1 MKVHPKRF
9 RWIVKRLIWV
19 LAAFVLFL
27 IVLGAIQYKRKSF
40 VNNLKIKIIEDKE
53 GNRFVNAED
62 VKSIL
67 FNNFGHYV
75 EGQTVEKINIEA
87 TEAALESDLFIKEAD
102 VYVDALNN
110 VNITVVQRVPIL
122 RVLDMSGESYYLDD
136 SGRRVPFSTKYT
148 SRTIVATGEIGAF
161 TEGYLEIRENRLNQ
175 LYKLTKNI
183 LENPFLTLQIEQIH
197 LNKEGEVI
205 LVPKLGNHKILFGKP
220 DLNVKDK
227 LFRLRTFYEKGL
239 AYEGWE
245 KFKTINLT
253 YDNQVVAK
261 RRVED

>member
-9 RWIVKRLIWV
+9 RWIVKRLAWV

-40 VNNLKIKIIEDKE
+40 VNNLKIKIVDDKD

-75 EGQTVEKINIEA
+75 EGQTVEKINTEA

-110 VNITVVQRVPIL
+110 VNITVSQRVPIL
-122 RVLDMSGESYYLDD
+122 RVLDIEGESYYLDE
-136 SGRRVPFSTKYT
+136 SGKKVPFSTKYT
-148 SRTIVATGEIGAF
+148 SRTIVVTGEVGPCEDGF
-161 TEGYLEIRENRLNQ
+161 LENKDSRLNQ
-175 LYKLTKNI
+175 VYKLTKNI
-183 LENPFLTLQIEQIH
+183 LENPFLKLQIEQIDID
-197 LNKEGEVI
+197 KEGNAV
-205 LVPKLGNHKILFGKP
+205 LVPKLGNHKIFFGKP
-220 DLNVKDK
+220 YLNVKDK
-227 LFRLRTFYEKGL
+227 LFRLHTFYEKGL

-245 KFKTINLT
+245 KFRTINLT

-261 RRVED
+261 RRITD